1 MSWRVLS
8 KNIFK
13 ESLTM
18 NNFFKKTFKDSMIGP
33 IALITTI
40 MLVGLLYLVPYLSKE
55 QDKKD
60 AFLESQRLATYIKMF
75 RSYYNSNILSKIKK
89 HTDLKV
95 NFDHK
100 NFTTTV
106 PLPATV
112 VHDLGEIFTSGTDA
126 SVQMY
131 SDFPFPNRKD
141 RVLDK
146 FQQESLEHVLKNPD
160 EPYSRED
167 RVNGRLVYRTSFPDS
182 LSANSCVN
190 CHNTRSD
197 TPKTTWKLGDIRG
210 VIEVIIPI
218 STSVNSAQKLTKNIV
233 LFILLNFLVL
243 AIYYF
248 IFTYIKNKKLQN
260 THTDLKE
267 KYTYKGKILSEYKRA
282 VDLGAI
288 VSKAD
293 KNGIITYVNDAF
305 VEISG
310 YSKDE
315 LIGKSHSIVRHP
327 DSQKEMFEQ
336 MWKKILNKQVWQ
348 GDIKNRTKSGKD
360 YYVFATIVP
369 ILDEKDEIVEFL
381 AIRYDTTNL
390 HLAVEEANKA
400 EKSKGRFLANMSH
413 ELRTPLN
420 AIIGFSQILQR
431 RKTIEAKDK
440 DYLEKINISGQNLLT
455 LVNSILDFSKMDEDE
470 MEFHPSEVSIKKL
483 FDEVLIMSETE
494 MREKSITIE
503 IFKVSDKETLYAD
516 EQLLKQA
523 LINLISNAVKFS
535 KQNGT
540 IKITHEKEKEK
551 HIFSICDDGE
561 GISQDDIS
569 TLFTPFKQGENAY
582 NNAAKGTGLGL
593 AITSKIITE
602 LHSGNIWVES
612 ELDRGTCFHISL

>member
-1 MSWRVLS
+1 
-8 KNIFK
+8 
-13 ESLTM
+13 
-18 NNFFKKTFKDSMIGP
+18 
-33 IALITTI
+33 
-40 MLVGLLYLVPYLSKE
+40 
-55 QDKKD
+55 
-60 AFLESQRLATYIKMF
+60 
-75 RSYYNSNILSKIKK
+75 
-89 HTDLKV
+89 
-95 NFDHK
+95 
-100 NFTTTV
+100 
-106 PLPATV
+106 
-112 VHDLGEIFTSGTDA
+112 
-126 SVQMY
+126 MY
-131 SDFPFPNRKD
+131 SNFPFPNRKD
-141 RVLDK
+141 RILDK

-167 RVNGRLVYRTSFPDS
+167 RVNGRLVYRTSFPDA
-182 LSANSCVN
+182 LSAKSCVN
-190 CHNTRSD
+190 CHNSRLD

-210 VIEVIIPI
+210 VIEVNVPI
-218 STSVNSAQKLTKNIV
+218 STSISSAKKLTKNIV

-248 IFTYIKNKKLQN
+248 IVTYIKNKKLQN

-267 KYTYKGKILSEYKRA
+267 KYTYQDKILSEYKRA

-293 KNGIITYVNDAF
+293 KNGIITYVNNAF

-310 YSKDE
+310 YTKDE
-315 LIGKSHSIVRHP
+315 LLGKSHSIVRHP
-327 DSQKEMFEQ
+327 DSPKEIFEE

-348 GDIKNRTKSGKD
+348 GDIKNKTKSGKD

-369 ILDEKDEIVEFL
+369 ILDEKEEIVEFL

-390 HLAVEEANKA
+390 HLALEEANKA
-400 EKSKGRFLANMSH
+400 EQSKGRFLANMSH

-431 RKTIEAKDK
+431 RKTIEPKDK
-440 DYLEKINISGQNLLT
+440 DYLEKIHISGQNLLT
-455 LVNSILDFSKMDEDE
+455 LVNSILDFSKMDENE
-470 MEFHPSEVSIKKL
+470 MEFHPSDISIKKL

-494 MREKSITIE
+494 MRQKSITIE
-503 IFKVSDKETLYAD
+503 IFEISDKETLYAD

-535 KQNGT
+535 KENGT
-540 IKITHEKEKEK
+540 IKIAHKKEKEK

-593 AITSKIITE
+593 AITNKIITE

-612 ELDRGTCFHISL
+612 ELDKGTCFHISL